1 MMRLFLA
8 GTNSPTGKDLIE
20 ILRRRKI
27 NFMAPPDKLFDP
39 DNRNAI
45 VKMLKDYS
53 PTQLINLTDFIS
65 GNHSALKRAESAS
78 ERCLKVNAELPAS
91 LAEVCSVLSVP
102 MMHLSTAYVFEG
114 DKRLAYNENDE
125 TNPRGIYG
133 ASALR
138 GEQAVRKHP
147 SHLIIRPGWLFGK
160 WKRGLIKSWIRT
172 AIKNQ
177 GVVQVTKRRFS
188 PTYTGDLASAIV
200 AIAHQ
205 VDCGANV
212 WGTYHYSGLETKE
225 EIKFAELTLKYAAQ
239 YDESI
244 YQLLDTLQFIERESK
259 APEIPNSTLSS
270 KKIFDTFG
278 IKQKSWQRDLQQVVK
293 RLYGFNAGRAKRSD
307 ASRAGIHAARNPQTD
322 FNANR
327 ITKDSIRG

>member
-27 NFMAPPDKLFDP
+27 RFMAPPDKLFDP
-39 DNRNAI
+39 NNRNAI
-45 VKMLKDYS
+45 AKMLTDYGPS
-53 PTQLINLTDFIS
+53 QMINLTDFIS

-91 LAEVCSVLSVP
+91 LAEVCSDLSVP
-102 MMHLSTAYVFEG
+102 MLHLSTAYVFEG

-138 GEQAVRKHP
+138 GEQAVRQHP

-177 GVVQVTKRRFS
+177 GVVQVTKRRLS
-188 PTYTGDLASAIV
+188 PTFTGDLASAIV
-200 AIAHQ
+200 AIAQ
-205 VDCGANV
+205 QIDCGANV
-212 WGTYHYSGLETKE
+212 WGTYHYSGLESRE
-225 EIKFAELTLKYAAQ
+225 EIEIAELVLKYAANF
-239 YDESI
+239 DESI
-244 YQLLDTLQFIERESK
+244 YELLDTLQFIERESR
-259 APEIPNSTLSS
+259 APEILNSTLSS

-278 IKQKSWQRDLQQVVK
+278 IKQKSWLGKLQEVAK
-293 RLYGFNAGRAKRSD
+293 RLYVPKVGYAKSSVDSKAGA
-307 ASRAGIHAARNPQTD
+307 HAA
-322 FNANR
+322 
-327 ITKDSIRG
+327 

>member
-27 NFMAPPDKLFDP
+27 RFMAPPDKLFDP
-39 DNRNAI
+39 NNRNAI
-45 VKMLKDYS
+45 AKMLTDYGPS
-53 PTQLINLTDFIS
+53 QMINLTDFIS

-91 LAEVCSVLSVP
+91 LAEVCSDLSVP

-125 TNPRGIYG
+125 ANPRGIYG

-138 GEQAVRKHP
+138 GEQAVRQHP

-177 GVVQVTKRRFS
+177 GIVQVTKRRLS
-188 PTYTGDLASAIV
+188 PTFTGDLASAIV
-200 AIAHQ
+200 AISQ
-205 VDCGANV
+205 QIDCGANV
-212 WGTYHYSGLETKE
+212 WGTYHYSGLESKE
-225 EIKFAELTLKYAAQ
+225 EIEFAELVLKYAANF
-239 YDESI
+239 DESI
-244 YQLLDTLQFIERESK
+244 YELLDTLQFIERESR
-259 APEIPNSTLSS
+259 APEIANSTLSS

-278 IKQKSWQRDLQQVVK
+278 IKQKSWRGKLQEVVK
-293 RLYGFNAGRAKRSD
+293 RLYVPNAGYAKSSVD
-307 ASRAGIHAARNPQTD
+307 SKAGAHAA
-322 FNANR
+322 
-327 ITKDSIRG
+327 

>member
-27 NFMAPPDKLFDP
+27 RFMAPPDKLFDP
-39 DNRNAI
+39 NNRNAI
-45 VKMLKDYS
+45 AKMLTDYGPS
-53 PTQLINLTDFIS
+53 QMINLTDFIS

-91 LAEVCSVLSVP
+91 LAEVCSDLSVP
-102 MMHLSTAYVFEG
+102 MLHLSTAYVFEG

-138 GEQAVRKHP
+138 GEQAVRQHP

-177 GVVQVTKRRFS
+177 GVVQVTKRRLS
-188 PTYTGDLASAIV
+188 PTFTGDLASAIV
-200 AIAHQ
+200 AIAQ
-205 VDCGANV
+205 QIDCGANV
-212 WGTYHYSGLETKE
+212 WGTYHYSGLESRE
-225 EIKFAELTLKYAAQ
+225 EIEIAELVLKYAANF
-239 YDESI
+239 DESI
-244 YQLLDTLQFIERESK
+244 YELLDTLQFIERESR
-259 APEIPNSTLSS
+259 APEILNSTLSS

-278 IKQKSWQRDLQQVVK
+278 IKQKSWLGKLQEVVK
-293 RLYGFNAGRAKRSD
+293 RLYVPKVGYAKSSVDSKAGA
-307 ASRAGIHAARNPQTD
+307 HAA
-322 FNANR
+322 
-327 ITKDSIRG
+327 